1 MARKPRPVDPADG
14 PVQAFAFDLRLVR
27 ERAGNPTYR
36 VLADRAGFGAT
47 TLSDAA
53 GGVRFPSL
61 EVAQAYVG
69 ACGGDVTEWTKRWHE
84 VDKRLASDAVA
95 PAPAEPAPASPPA
108 ATPAPGDESPAE
120 EGAGAATVS
129 GPAPAAPSTAVV
141 PTDATAAVPAA
152 GDPGGDGADPAPP
165 APGSGLPVDLAES
178 GPARRWPVGWT
189 TAGTAA
195 VLALTVVLVMVVVRS
210 ASSDAKQ
217 HEANP
222 AAAVSSSATAASGVG
237 CPAPDGASA
246 ALFAGETYNATTRVR
261 AGASLSAD
269 VVAQL
274 PSGCRLAL
282 TGFCL
287 GDVVVDTTSGSPD
300 VRWFRVA
307 SGGYVSS
314 AVVHG
319 NPPAGLRPADCPDGV
334 APPSSIA
341 LAAAA
346 PAGAPG
352 AVELHATGDHVAIV
366 GYAAYLPRSGS
377 AMPQWQQI
385 GFTSEAATGFKLTWR
400 PTPAE
405 GKGEGNGSAVPM
417 VAVACFGGD
426 GATAVADARLIGEP
440 VPSGGLPP
448 ADLPEADLARA
459 RKAACRYPDQGHG

>member
-14 PVQAFAFDLRLVR
+14 PVQAFAYDLRVVR
-27 ERAGNPTYR
+27 EQAGNPTYR

-61 EVAQAYVG
+61 EVTQAYVG
-69 ACGGDVTEWTKRWHE
+69 ACGGDVAEWTKRWHE
-84 VDKRLASDAVA
+84 VDKRLASDAEA
-95 PAPAEPAPASPPA
+95 PPAAAEPATA
-108 ATPAPGDESPAE
+108 APSAVS
-120 EGAGAATVS
+120 ATA
-129 GPAPAAPSTAVV
+129 APAAAAPVAAE
-141 PTDATAAVPAA
+141 PPATATAPAA
-152 GDPGGDGADPAPP
+152 APDAAESGGDSADLALPAPE
-165 APGSGLPVDLAES
+165 PGAPVDLAES

-195 VLALTVVLVMVVVRS
+195 VLALTVVLVLVAVRS
-210 ASSDAKQ
+210 ASSTARQ
-217 HEANP
+217 HPDNP
-222 AAAVSSSATAASGVG
+222 TTTTSAVAASAVG
-237 CPAPDGASA
+237 CPPPDGTTP

-274 PSGCRLAL
+274 PTGCRLAL

-300 VRWFRVA
+300 IRWFRLA
-307 SGGYVSS
+307 TGGYVSS

-334 APPSSIA
+334 APPASVA

-346 PAGAPG
+346 SAGAPG
-352 AVELHATGDHVAIV
+352 AVELRATGDHVAIV

-377 AMPQWQQI
+377 SMPQWQQI
-385 GFTSEAATGFKLTWR
+385 GFTSEAATGFKVTWR
-400 PTPAE
+400 PGAPAE
-405 GKGEGNGSAVPM
+405 GSGDGGAPVPM

-426 GATAVADARLIGEP
+426 GPTAVADARLVARP
-440 VPSGGLPP
+440 VP
-448 ADLPEADLARA
+448 A
-459 RKAACRYPDQGHG
+459 

>member
-14 PVQAFAFDLRLVR
+14 PVPAFAYDLRIVR
-27 ERAGNPTYR
+27 EQAGNPTYR

-61 EVAQAYVG
+61 EVTQAYVG
-69 ACGGDVTEWTKRWHE
+69 ACGGDVAAWTRRWQE
-84 VDKRLASDAVA
+84 VDKRLASDAGA
-95 PAPAEPAPASPPA
+95 PPAPAEPAPPATTLATAAAEPTAEPTAAAA
-108 ATPAPGDESPAE
+108 ATPAAGKPAAESA
-120 EGAGAATVS
+120 GKADGKAAGASADL
-129 GPAPAAPSTAVV
+129 APSAPDTTA
-141 PTDATAAVPAA
+141 PT
-152 GDPGGDGADPAPP
+152 
-165 APGSGLPVDLAES
+165 DLAES
-178 GPARRWPVGWT
+178 APARRWPVGWT

-195 VLALTVVLVMVVVRS
+195 VLALTVVLVLVVVRS
-210 ASSDAKQ
+210 T
-217 HEANP
+217 
-222 AAAVSSSATAASGVG
+222 SSAANHPSAGAAPMASASAMAASAIG
-237 CPAPDGASA
+237 CPAADGTTP

-287 GDVVVDTTSGSPD
+287 GDVVLDTTSGSPD
-300 VRWFRVA
+300 VRWFRLA
-307 SGGYVSS
+307 TGGYVSS

-334 APPSSIA
+334 APASSIA

-352 AVELHATGDHVAIV
+352 ALELRATGDHVAIV

-385 GFTSEAATGFKLTWR
+385 GFTSEAATGFKVTWR
-400 PTPAE
+400 PAAPAE
-405 GKGEGNGSAVPM
+405 GGAAGGGGSAVPV

-426 GATAVADARLIGEP
+426 GPTAVADARLIAQPAPTGT
-440 VPSGGLPP
+440 LP
-448 ADLPEADLARA
+448 AAGLPEADLARA